1 MPYYGYY
8 YRILKAQGPHAPG
21 GAYDYV
27 VNGHMMGGFAM
38 VAFPADY
45 GITGIMT
52 FIVNHDGDVYQKDL
66 GPETAT
72 IAGKLKLY
80 DPGPGVVVE
89 EESLL
94 PPAAEARPR
103 PATPQLGRPSA

>member
-1 MPYYGYY
+1 
-8 YRILKAQGPHAPG
+8 
-21 GAYDYV
+21 
-27 VNGHMMGGFAM
+27 MMGGFAM
-38 VAFPADY
+38 VAYPADY

-80 DPGPGVVVE
+80 DPGPGWVKQAP
-89 EESLL
+89 ES
-94 PPAAEARPR
+94 P
-103 PATPQLGRPSA
+103 